1 MLEILLADDH
11 ELMRMGLK
19 LLVELQPDWHVCG
32 QARNGSEAVA
42 LASKLKP
49 NVAIVDMNM
58 PDLDGL
64 DATRNIREV
73 SPDTQVLVFTG
84 YPSSDLAQQ
93 VVSAGARGHVL
104 KSEMSTQVVAAL
116 RAISEDIGPPLA
128 RAAGR
133 RDTDPRPA
141 ENTKRMS
148 GLTPRENQIAT
159 LLAEGKSNWCVGKI
173 LGISIKTVETHRS
186 NIMGKLALESIV
198 ELVHYAVRNQ
208 LVTP

>member
-19 LLVELQPDWHVCG
+19 LLVELQSDWHVCG
-32 QARNGSEAVA
+32 QARNGCEAVD

-49 NVAIVDMNM
+49 DVAIVDMQM

-73 SPDTQVLVFTG
+73 SPHTHVLVFTG
-84 YPSSDLAQQ
+84 FPSSELTQR
-93 VVSAGARGHVL
+93 VRSAGARGHVL

-116 RAISEDIGPPLA
+116 RAISDEIEPL
-128 RAAGR
+128 RAKAPGS
-133 RDTDPRPA
+133 RDTSLRQP
-141 ENTKRMS
+141 ETGKRMN
-148 GLTPRENQIAT
+148 GLTPRESQIAT
-159 LLAEGKSNWCVGKI
+159 LLAEGKSNWCVGTI
-173 LGISIKTVETHRS
+173 LGISVKTVETHRS
-186 NIMGKLALESIV
+186 NLMSKLALESIV

-208 LVTP
+208 LITP

>member
-11 ELMRMGLK
+11 ELMRTGLK

-32 QARNGSEAVA
+32 QARNGCEAVD

-49 NVAIVDMNM
+49 DVAIVDMHM

-73 SPDTQVLVFTG
+73 SPRTQILVFTG
-84 YPSSDLAQQ
+84 FPSSELTQQ
-93 VVSAGARGHVL
+93 VLSAGARGHVL
-104 KSEMSTQVVAAL
+104 KSEMSTQVVAAV
-116 RAISEDIGPPLA
+116 RAISDEIGPLLA

-133 RDTDPRPA
+133 RDSDLRRT
-141 ENTKRMS
+141 ETGKRMN
-148 GLTPRENQIAT
+148 GLTPRESQIAT

-173 LGISIKTVETHRS
+173 LGISVKTVETHRS
-186 NIMGKLALESIV
+186 NIMNKLALESIV